1 MQIAAIIGYFVML
14 AFVVNAFEVDPKEA
28 ESDPFL

>member
-1 MQIAAIIGYFVML
+1 MIGYFVML